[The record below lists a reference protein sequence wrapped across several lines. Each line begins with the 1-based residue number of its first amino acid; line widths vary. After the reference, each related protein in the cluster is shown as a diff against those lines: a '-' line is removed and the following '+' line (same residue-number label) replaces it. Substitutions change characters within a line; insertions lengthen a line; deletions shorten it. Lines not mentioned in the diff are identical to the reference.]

1 MKLFRTQLQ
10 SAADLIQAIGR
21 EEAVQEVRYMT
32 IPGEPFSMVVRI
44 SYRKTGGSQAPF
56 TITKNWCIDGEGVV
70 QECKNVY
77 RGRELY
83 GYLGSLVPFDINSSD
98 ITLL

>member
-21 EEAVQEVRYMT
+21 EESVQAVQYLT
-32 IPGEPFSMVVRI
+32 IPGEPFSLVVRI
-44 SYRKTGGSQAPF
+44 SYRQTGGAQAPF

-77 RGRELY
+77 RGPELY
-83 GYLGSLVPFDINSSD
+83 GYLGSLIPFDINGSD
-98 ITLL
+98 ITIL